1 MISSAII
8 TTVCVVK
15 LVKVGL
21 KLNTFSYGNVMEQA
35 FGSNGRIILELMI
48 ALTQFSFSISQVS
61 FMARSLKTT
70 MDSTFTINSNIAIYG
85 AILVCIMTPVA
96 WVRNFA
102 KFSFSYMIGNLLTF
116 FTVVLLSI

>member
-21 KLNTFSYGNVMEQA
+21 KLNTFSYGNVMELA
-35 FGSNGRIILELMI
+35 FGRNGRIILELMI

-61 FMARSLKTT
+61 FMARSLKQ
-70 MDSTFTINSNIAIYG
+70 
-85 AILVCIMTPVA
+85 LWTPHL
-96 WVRNFA
+96 RLIQISLYTEQF
-102 KFSFSYMIGNLLTF
+102 
-116 FTVVLLSI
+116 